1 MPTIT
6 IQLFEGR
13 TLEQKRMLVK
23 TITEATC
30 TSLGCEPGGVDIILQ
45 EVKRENW
52 STGGKLWSE
61 DEDYR
66 ERVQSGMNHL

>member
-23 TITEATC
+23 TITDATC
-30 TSLGCEPGGVDIILQ
+30 ASIGCKPSAVDIILQ
-45 EVKRENW
+45 EVKQENW
-52 STGGKLWSE
+52 STGGRLWSE
-61 DEDYR
+61 EENYH
-66 ERVQSGMNHL
+66 EIVQSGMNHL